1 MPREGDGMSEHL
13 NNEGSLLAEVGASDE
28 RAFETIVRHYFPRLL
43 PFAIKITKNKAVA
56 EDIVQ
61 EAFLRL
67 WQHRAEYEKILFL
80 RAWLF
85 TVVSNLS
92 LTYIKRLAR
101 EGKLLQH
108 LRDFSDTARSDV
120 AEQLQFRESGNVIAR
135 AVDRLPPQQ
144 QQIYRLSRYEGLS
157 IPEIAARLQL
167 SPNTVKN
174 HLVRALQSVRDF
186 VRKAGLFW
194 F

>member
-1 MPREGDGMSEHL
+1 MSEHL
-13 NNEGSLLAEVGASDE
+13 LQEQSLLAGLGAADE
-28 RAFETIVRHYFPRLL
+28 RAFEAIVRHYLPRLL
-43 PFAIKITKNKAVA
+43 PFAIKITKNRAVA

-67 WQHRAEYEKILFL
+67 WQHRDQSEKIQFL
-80 RAWLF
+80 RSWLF

-101 EGKLLQH
+101 EGRLLQH
-108 LRDFSDTARSDV
+108 LRDFTETSRTDV
-120 AEQLQFRESGNVIAR
+120 ADQVQFRESGTVIAR
-135 AVDRLPPQQ
+135 AVESLPPQQ
-144 QQIYRLSRYEGLS
+144 QQIYRLSRYDGLS
-157 IPEIAARLQL
+157 IPEIAARMDL

-174 HLVRALQSVRDF
+174 HLVRALQTVRTF
-186 VRKAGLFW
+186 VRNAGLFW

>member
-1 MPREGDGMSEHL
+1 MSDQL
-13 NNEGSLLAEVGASDE
+13 INEQALLAAMGASDE
-28 RAFETIVRHYFPRLL
+28 HAFETIVRHYFPRLL
-43 PFAIKITKNKAVA
+43 PFAINLTKNRAVA
-56 EDIVQ
+56 EDMVQ

-67 WQHRAEYEKILFL
+67 WQHRGRYEKIYHL
-80 RAWLF
+80 RPWLF
-85 TVVSNLS
+85 TIVSNLC
-92 LTYIKRLAR
+92 LTHLKRVAL

-108 LRDFSDTARSDV
+108 LRDFSGSSLPEV
-120 AEQLQFRESGNVIAR
+120 EEKMHLRESGSIIAQ

-144 QQIYRLSRYEGLS
+144 RQVYRLSRYEGLS